1 MSQRLSSQ
9 LGAVLLL
16 ALGFGFAG
24 GAAAAPTEAQQ
35 SAIRA
40 SCQSDYR
47 AHCASVSPGGAAA
60 LQCLQ
65 QNLASLSPACQS
77 AVNAASG
84 GVTTQ
89 GAPAQTAPAEATQP
103 TTTQP
108 TTTQATTTPPA
119 SGQPASGEPATPPQ
133 PTEAQL
139 TALRSA
145 CPRDYGTYCGNVP
158 AGGAAALQCLQQNV
172 ASLSPNCKAAVGAIS
187 PPPPPAKPTE
197 AQLTAIRAACPRDYG
212 TYCGDVPAGGAP
224 ALQCLQKNVAS
235 LSPSCKSAVE
245 AVGGGP
251 APAAAAMAAPAQPTQ
266 AQQTAIKSACQH
278 DYRAHCASV
287 PPGGAAA
294 LQCLQKNAASLSPS
308 CQKAV
313 AAVGGGAA
321 TGMATTTTTAPATAP
336 AAVPPEQQPVIV
348 MSPREEMM
356 VMRQACGPD
365 YQAYCRGVRIMGGA
379 ALQCLMAN
387 SGRLSGGCKS
397 ALAQFER
404 RQ

>member
-9 LGAVLLL
+9 LGGVLLL
-16 ALGFGFAG
+16 ALGIGFSG

-77 AVNAASG
+77 AVSAASG
-84 GVTTQ
+84 GATTQ
-89 GAPAQTAPAEATQP
+89 GAPAQTPPAQGTQP

-119 SGQPASGEPATPPQ
+119 SGQPAQ

-145 CPRDYGTYCGNVP
+145 CPRDYGTYCGSVP

-172 ASLSPNCKAAVGAIS
+172 GSLSPSCKAAVAAIS

-224 ALQCLQKNVAS
+224 ALQCLQTNVAS

-245 AVGGGP
+245 AVGGGA
-251 APAAAAMAAPAQPTQ
+251 APAAATMAAPAAPAQPTQ
-266 AQQTAIKSACQH
+266 AQQNAIKSACQH

-294 LQCLQKNAASLSPS
+294 LQCLQKNAASLSAS
-308 CQKAV
+308 CRKAV
-313 AAVGGGAA
+313 AAVGSGAA
-321 TGMATTTTTAPATAP
+321 SGMATATTPPPAAP
-336 AAVPPEQQPVIV
+336 AAPPAQQPVIV

-356 VMRQACGPD
+356 VMREACGPD
-365 YQAYCRGVRIMGGA
+365 YQAYCPGVRIMGGY